1 MFAPIE
7 ADSFESP
14 LQHLIKCTFFS
25 VTSQT
30 TRICLTDIW
39 RLDGYLEGLLYSAAE
54 ILTLVLWSMGR
65 EDFLDPT

>member
-1 MFAPIE
+1 MF

-39 RLDGYLEGLLYSAAE
+39 RGSFTRQPRFDFSP
-54 ILTLVLWSMGR
+54 LVNGA
-65 EDFLDPT
+65 

>member
-14 LQHLIKCTFFS
+14 LQHPIECTFFS

-54 ILTLVLWSMGR
+54 I
-65 EDFLDPT
+65 